1 VRPDLLEPDTT
12 EGIIPLGRYQYAF
25 ASLDFEVVSIRALAL
40 RPVDHPDHTKFE
52 PDSDYRAFLV
62 DVDVGVGKNCKKSA
76 RSIWIKAS
84 EEVYRGDERRRGA
97 RMAASN
103 FREREGLQSWWVDI
117 AAWSFD
123 CLQWRYG
130 RRVHSYSKAWQEIKL
145 FKMPRRQRLLI
156 VLVPILNTFECQLST
171 EFD

>member
-52 PDSDYRAFLV
+52 PDSDYCAFLV
-62 DVDVGVGKNCKKSA
+62 NVDVGLGKNCKKSG
-76 RSIWIKAS
+76 RSFWIKAS

-97 RMAASN
+97 RMPATSESVKDFRANGSILLPGLAIISN
-103 FREREGLQSWWVDI
+103 GGTDGVCTAI
-117 AAWSFD
+117 A
-123 CLQWRYG
+123 
-130 RRVHSYSKAWQEIKL
+130 
-145 FKMPRRQRLLI
+145 RLGK
-156 VLVPILNTFECQLST
+156 
-171 EFD
+171 